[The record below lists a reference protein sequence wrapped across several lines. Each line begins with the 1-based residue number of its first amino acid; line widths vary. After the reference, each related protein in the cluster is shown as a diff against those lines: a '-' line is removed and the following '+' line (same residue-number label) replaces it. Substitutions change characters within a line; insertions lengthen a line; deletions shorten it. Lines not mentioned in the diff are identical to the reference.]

1 MFEGAAI
8 LRRMYRYGLLSESE
22 NKLDYILGLTVE
34 KFMER
39 RLQTKIQKSGL
50 ARSIHHARVLINHRH
65 VKVGKNLV
73 TIPSFLVR
81 TDSDQAID
89 FSSISPFGGGRKGRT
104 ARKKA
109 KNAKKDE

>member
-1 MFEGAAI
+1 
-8 LRRMYRYGLLSESE
+8 
-22 NKLDYILGLTVE
+22 
-34 KFMER
+34 
-39 RLQTKIQKSGL
+39 
-50 ARSIHHARVLINHRH
+50 
-65 VKVGKNLV
+65 V

>member
-1 MFEGAAI
+1 
-8 LRRMYRYGLLSESE
+8 MYRYGLLSESE

-65 VKVGKNLV
+65 VK
-73 TIPSFLVR
+73 
-81 TDSDQAID
+81 
-89 FSSISPFGGGRKGRT
+89 
-104 ARKKA
+104 
-109 KNAKKDE
+109 